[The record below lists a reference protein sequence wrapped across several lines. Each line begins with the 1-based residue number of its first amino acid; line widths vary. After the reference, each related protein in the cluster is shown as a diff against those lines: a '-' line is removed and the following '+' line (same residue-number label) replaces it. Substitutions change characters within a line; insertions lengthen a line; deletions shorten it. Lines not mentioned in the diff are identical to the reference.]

1 MSGKPDAVSAAMGSL
16 FDEGWTR
23 GPGGRGDE
31 PAPKSF
37 GRRGGGTRSYQHMA
51 RAAAGNRAVVVK
63 LVRGGGCHD
72 SRQLGNQLEY
82 LTGKADRV
90 FDSMGTYEQRG
101 PLSGNEA
108 REAALR
114 WSEGWA
120 GMTSAGQTAHL
131 IVSFPQDTDSR
142 DVQAITARFCERF
155 FEGKFDY
162 IAATHSDRAHP
173 HAHIVVNRRGE
184 DGRLFTLRQ
193 GTEHSYETYKDA
205 LVELGQSHGVA
216 LEATSRLQ
224 RGIIHCAP
232 TDADYRRGRTA
243 DRPRVG
249 ADLDYA
255 RGQIAR
261 HAESYSALAAH
272 ARGIEAI
279 DHARFTRGEIASYTR
294 LSDLAQ
300 NLQRAA
306 ADLGA
311 GRSLQS
317 QNYGAI
323 PMYQQERFTQALQR
337 LDTVAAQAEDRIA
350 AAAPGERP
358 REEVRLS
365 DALSKLD
372 ALLPA
377 EVRDQE
383 LAGAPSEEGI
393 YAKQNAVIAME
404 HVARVGEGLIRGAAE
419 GSGISGDAIMA
430 RLREGAPN
438 SALEQQWLLDD
449 LRSVAAHNG
458 FDLSKQGDL
467 DRALEEVDR
476 VHDRIGE
483 DVGLDLTPEQREAIE
498 EKTSRNIQDTIA
510 DMRREGFDRASI
522 SSRSFDIEDQSRA
535 EAKAEVLGVARTA
548 PVAPAEV
555 SPQAQSP
562 QRAGTEA
569 TDQPMPTAGQAVAG
583 DMAGEAKADSIAP
596 TRRGLDPLDTPASY
610 YDRFVVTKRG
620 DVQEFYRHYDD
631 ARAAIVDT
639 GDTLSTKA
647 ADKATAL
654 DMVNLAA
661 HRGWASMKV
670 TGPEDFRR
678 EMWIE
683 GAAKGIK
690 VEGYTPNARDVEEAT
705 RRSDMERPRSL
716 QRTDGPVTAT
726 GDRDRDVS
734 RDLPSDAAGTTTAST
749 SGDRVDYSQGVRG
762 TILAQGTRPYLDR
775 PGAAESP
782 YVRLQLPSGRTHD
795 VWGMGVTKALA
806 DRGVKTGDTV
816 TLSSTRSEPVII
828 TTRDPV
834 TNELV
839 EKQGSRR
846 AWEAQDI
853 QRGTG
858 TATGTT
864 TGTTAGT
871 GTIAATAAAAGA
883 LIAAKSD
890 LARLPAPTD
899 AARAEAYRA
908 AVEELLTP
916 DEIARLKQ
924 GDISGLDGVGS
935 REDQLS
941 VAREYLKAEGNSQP
955 ALKQVT
961 EEWFDERAANAA
973 QDRGI
978 GHD

>member
-1 MSGKPDAVSAAMGSL
+1 
-16 FDEGWTR
+16 
-23 GPGGRGDE
+23 
-31 PAPKSF
+31 
-37 GRRGGGTRSYQHMA
+37 
-51 RAAAGNRAVVVK
+51 
-63 LVRGGGCHD
+63 
-72 SRQLGNQLEY
+72 
-82 LTGKADRV
+82 
-90 FDSMGTYEQRG
+90 
-101 PLSGNEA
+101 
-108 REAALR
+108 
-114 WSEGWA
+114 
-120 GMTSAGQTAHL
+120 
-131 IVSFPQDTDSR
+131 
-142 DVQAITARFCERF
+142 
-155 FEGKFDY
+155 
-162 IAATHSDRAHP
+162 
-173 HAHIVVNRRGE
+173 
-184 DGRLFTLRQ
+184 
-193 GTEHSYETYKDA
+193 
-205 LVELGQSHGVA
+205 
-216 LEATSRLQ
+216 
-224 RGIIHCAP
+224 
-232 TDADYRRGRTA
+232 
-243 DRPRVG
+243 
-249 ADLDYA
+249 
-255 RGQIAR
+255 
-261 HAESYSALAAH
+261 
-272 ARGIEAI
+272 AI

-306 ADLGA
+306 DDLGA

-317 QNYGAI
+317 QSYGAI
-323 PMYQQERFTQALQR
+323 PMLQQERFTQALQR
-337 LDTVAAQAEDRIA
+337 LDAVVAGAEDRIA

-358 REEVRLS
+358 QEEVLLS

-377 EVRDQE
+377 EARDQE
-383 LAGAPSEEGI
+383 LTGPPSEEGI
-393 YAKQNAVIAME
+393 YAKQNATIAMA
-404 HVARVGEGLIRGAAE
+404 HVARVGEGRIRGAAE

-449 LRSVAAHNG
+449 LRSVAAHHG

-483 DVGLDLTPEQREAIE
+483 DVGLDLTPAQREAIDA
-498 EKTSRNIQDTIA
+498 KTTQKIEDTITA
-510 DMRREGFDRASI
+510 LRREGFDRASI
-522 SSRSFDIEDQSRA
+522 SSRSFDIEDQARA
-535 EAKAEVLGVARTA
+535 EAKAEVLGAV
-548 PVAPAEV
+548 
-555 SPQAQSP
+555 PQAAGTQHGEGAT
-562 QRAGTEA
+562 QADKAAQENTAARGEEAGTARAGDI
-569 TDQPMPTAGQAVAG
+569 TDA
-583 DMAGEAKADSIAP
+583 
-596 TRRGLDPLDTPASY
+596 RRWLDPLDTPASY
-610 YDRFVVTKRG
+610 YDRFVVTKQG

-670 TGPEDFRR
+670 TGPQEFRR

-716 QRTDGPVTAT
+716 QRTDGPVAET
-726 GDRDRDVS
+726 GDRGRDATRDLS
-734 RDLPSDAAGTTTAST
+734 RDPAGSSAPTT
-749 SGDRVDYSQGVRG
+749 SGDRVDYREGVRG

-775 PGAAESP
+775 PGAAASP
-782 YVRLQLPSGRTHD
+782 YVRLQLPNGRSHD
-795 VWGMGVTKALA
+795 VWGMGVARALT
-806 DRGVKTGDTV
+806 DQGVKTGDSV
-816 TLSSTRSEPVII
+816 TLSSTRSEPVTI

-834 TNELV
+834 TNALV

-853 QRGTG
+853 QRGTD
-858 TATGTT
+858 TQTGTN

-871 GTIAATAAAAGA
+871 GTAAATAAAGV

-899 AARAEAYRA
+899 AERAEAYRA
-908 AVEELLTP
+908 AVEERLTP

-924 GDISGLDGVGS
+924 GDISGLEGVGS

-961 EEWFDERAANAA
+961 EDWFDERAANAA
-973 QDRGI
+973 QDRGV

>member
-1 MSGKPDAVSAAMGSL
+1 MGTL

-72 SRQLGNQLEY
+72 SRQLGNQFEY

-101 PLSGNEA
+101 PLSGDEA

-131 IVSFPQDTDSR
+131 ILSFPQDTDSR

-155 FEGKFDY
+155 FEGQFDY

-205 LVELGQSHGVA
+205 LVELGQAHGVA

-224 RGIIHCAP
+224 RGILHRAP

-243 DRPRVG
+243 DRPRMG

-255 RGQIAR
+255 RTQIAR

-323 PMYQQERFTQALQR
+323 PMLQQERFTQALQR
-337 LDTVAAQAEDRIA
+337 LDTVVAEAEDRIA

-358 REEVRLS
+358 REEARLS

-377 EVRDQE
+377 EARDQE

-393 YAKQNAVIAME
+393 YAKQNAAIAME
-404 HVARVGEGLIRGAAE
+404 HVARVGEGRIRGAAE

-449 LRSVAAHNG
+449 LRSVAAHHG

-483 DVGLDLTPEQREAIE
+483 DVGLDLTPAQREAIE
-498 EKTSRNIQDTIA
+498 DKTSRNIQDAIA

-522 SSRSFDIEDQSRA
+522 SSRSFDIEDQARV
-535 EAKAEVLGVARTA
+535 EAKAEVLGVVPQVESAQQGERAAQADKSAQDNKVVQSEETGTA
-548 PVAPAEV
+548 
-555 SPQAQSP
+555 
-562 QRAGTEA
+562 RAGDV
-569 TDQPMPTAGQAVAG
+569 TD
-583 DMAGEAKADSIAP
+583 AKRD
-596 TRRGLDPLDTPASY
+596 LDPLDTPASY
-610 YDRFVVTKRG
+610 YDRFVVTKQG
-620 DVQEFYRHYDD
+620 DRQEFYRHYDD

-690 VEGYTPNARDVEEAT
+690 VAGYTPNARDAEEAT

-726 GDRDRDVS
+726 VDQGRDAT
-734 RDLPSDAAGTTTAST
+734 RDLPRDAAGTTTAST
-749 SGDRVDYSQGVRG
+749 SGDRIDYSQGVRG

-782 YVRLQLPSGRTHD
+782 YVRLQLENGRSHD
-795 VWGMGVTKALA
+795 VWGVGVAKALA
-806 DRGVKTGDTV
+806 DQGVKTGDTV
-816 TLSSTRSEPVII
+816 TLSSTRSEPVTI

-834 TNELV
+834 TNAMS

-871 GTIAATAAAAGA
+871 GTAAATAAAAGV

-899 AARAEAYRA
+899 AERAEAYRA
-908 AVEELLTP
+908 AVEERLTP

-924 GDISGLDGVGS
+924 GDISGLEGVGS

-961 EEWFDERAANAA
+961 EDWFNERAANAA

>member
-1 MSGKPDAVSAAMGSL
+1 
-16 FDEGWTR
+16 
-23 GPGGRGDE
+23 
-31 PAPKSF
+31 
-37 GRRGGGTRSYQHMA
+37 
-51 RAAAGNRAVVVK
+51 
-63 LVRGGGCHD
+63 
-72 SRQLGNQLEY
+72 
-82 LTGKADRV
+82 
-90 FDSMGTYEQRG
+90 
-101 PLSGNEA
+101 
-108 REAALR
+108 
-114 WSEGWA
+114 
-120 GMTSAGQTAHL
+120 
-131 IVSFPQDTDSR
+131 
-142 DVQAITARFCERF
+142 
-155 FEGKFDY
+155 
-162 IAATHSDRAHP
+162 
-173 HAHIVVNRRGE
+173 
-184 DGRLFTLRQ
+184 
-193 GTEHSYETYKDA
+193 
-205 LVELGQSHGVA
+205 VA
-216 LEATSRLQ
+216 E
-224 RGIIHCAP
+224 
-232 TDADYRRGRTA
+232 
-243 DRPRVG
+243 
-249 ADLDYA
+249 
-255 RGQIAR
+255 
-261 HAESYSALAAH
+261 
-272 ARGIEAI
+272 
-279 DHARFTRGEIASYTR
+279 
-294 LSDLAQ
+294 
-300 NLQRAA
+300 
-306 ADLGA
+306 
-311 GRSLQS
+311 
-317 QNYGAI
+317 
-323 PMYQQERFTQALQR
+323 
-337 LDTVAAQAEDRIA
+337 AEDRIA

-358 REEVRLS
+358 REEARLS

-377 EVRDQE
+377 EARDQE
-383 LAGAPSEEGI
+383 LTGAPSEEGI
-393 YAKQNAVIAME
+393 YAKQNAAIAKTYL
-404 HVARVGEGLIRGAAE
+404 EGNSERRIWEAVE
-419 GSGISGDAIMA
+419 GSGINIETVMA

-438 SALEQQWLLDD
+438 AALEQHWLMDD
-449 LRSVAAHNG
+449 LRSVAAHHG

-483 DVGLDLTPEQREAIE
+483 DVGLDLTPAQREAIE
-498 EKTSRNIQDTIA
+498 EKTSRNIKDAIA

-522 SSRSFDIEDQSRA
+522 SSGAFDIEDQARA

-548 PVAPAEV
+548 PAAPAEV
-555 SPQAQSP
+555 SPQAQPP
-562 QRAGTEA
+562 QRAGGEA
-569 TDQPMPTAGQAVAG
+569 TDQPKSQTAQPPAENL
-583 DMAGEAKADSIAP
+583 AGEAKADSIAP
-596 TRRGLDPLDTPASY
+596 ARRGLDPLDTPASY

-631 ARAAIVDT
+631 ARAAIIDT

-661 HRGWASMKV
+661 HRGWDSMKV
-670 TGPEDFRR
+670 TGPQDFRR

-716 QRTDGPVTAT
+716 KRTDAPVAEKGERGRDAT
-726 GDRDRDVS
+726 RDLS
-734 RDLPSDAAGTTTAST
+734 RDPAGSSSNTT
-749 SGDRVDYSQGVRG
+749 SGDRIDYSQGVRG
-762 TILAQGTRPYLDR
+762 TILSQGTRPYLDR

-782 YVRLQLPSGRTHD
+782 YVRLQLENGRSHD
-795 VWGMGVTKALA
+795 VWGMGVAKALA
-806 DRGVKTGDTV
+806 DQGVKTGDTV
-816 TLSSTRSEPVII
+816 TLSSTRSEPVTI

-858 TATGTT
+858 STTGTT

-871 GTIAATAAAAGA
+871 GTTAAAAGA

-899 AARAEAYRA
+899 AERAEDYRE
-908 AVEELLTP
+908 AVEERLTP

-961 EEWFDERAANAA
+961 EDWFDERAANAA

>member
-1 MSGKPDAVSAAMGSL
+1 MAGKPDAVTAAMGSL
-16 FDEGWTR
+16 FEDGWTR

-101 PLSGNEA
+101 PLSGDEA

-114 WSEGWA
+114 WSAGWA

-131 IVSFPQDTDSR
+131 ILSFPQDTDSR

-155 FEGKFDY
+155 FEGQFDY
-162 IAATHSDRAHP
+162 IAATHTDRAHP

-205 LVELGQSHGVA
+205 LVELGQAHGVA

-224 RGIIHCAP
+224 RGIVHRAP
-232 TDADYRRGRTA
+232 TDAEYRRGRTA
-243 DRPRVG
+243 DRPRMG
-249 ADLDYA
+249 ADLAYA

-279 DHARFTRGEIASYTR
+279 DHSRFTRGEIASYTR
-294 LSDLAQ
+294 LSGLAQ
-300 NLQRAA
+300 SLQRAA
-306 ADLGA
+306 TDLGA

-337 LDTVAAQAEDRIA
+337 LDTVVAEAEDRIA
-350 AAAPGERP
+350 AAAPGERA
-358 REEVRLS
+358 REEARLS

-377 EVRDQE
+377 EASDQE
-383 LAGAPSEEGI
+383 LRGAPSEEGI
-393 YAKQNAVIAME
+393 YAKQNAAIAMKYL
-404 HVARVGEGLIRGAAE
+404 EGNSERRIWEAVE
-419 GSGISGDAIMA
+419 GSGINIDTVMA

-438 SALEQQWLLDD
+438 SALEQQWLLYD
-449 LRSVAAHNG
+449 LRSVAAHHG

-498 EKTSRNIQDTIA
+498 EKTSRNIQDAIA

-522 SSRSFDIEDQSRA
+522 SSRSFEIEDQARA
-535 EAKAEVLGVARTA
+535 EAKAEVLGVVPQVESTQQGERAAQADKSAQDNTA
-548 PVAPAEV
+548 AKGEETGTA
-555 SPQAQSP
+555 
-562 QRAGTEA
+562 RAGDV
-569 TDQPMPTAGQAVAG
+569 TD
-583 DMAGEAKADSIAP
+583 AKRD
-596 TRRGLDPLDTPASY
+596 LDPLDTPASY
-610 YDRFVVTKRG
+610 YDRFVVTKQG

-661 HRGWASMKV
+661 HRGWGSMKV

-690 VEGYTPNARDVEEAT
+690 VEGYTPNARDLEEAT
-705 RRSDMERPRSL
+705 RRGDRERPRSL
-716 QRTDGPVTAT
+716 QRTDAPVAEK
-726 GDRDRDVS
+726 GDRGREAT
-734 RDLPSDAAGTTTAST
+734 RDLPRDPAGSSSITGT
-749 SGDRVDYSQGVRG
+749 SGDRIDYSEGVRG

-782 YVRLQLPSGRTHD
+782 YVRLQLENGRSHD
-795 VWGMGVTKALA
+795 VWGVGVAKALG
-806 DRGVKTGDTV
+806 DQGVKTGDTV
-816 TLSSTRSEPVII
+816 TLSSTRSEPVTI

-834 TNELV
+834 TNELI

-858 TATGTT
+858 TAKGT
-864 TGTTAGT
+864 A
-871 GTIAATAAAAGA
+871 AATAAAAGV
-883 LIAAKSD
+883 LVAAKSD

-899 AARAEAYRA
+899 AECAEAYRA
-908 AVEELLTP
+908 AVEERLTP

-924 GDISGLDGVGS
+924 GDISGLEGVGS

-961 EEWFDERAANAA
+961 EDWFDERAANAA